1 MGGQEMPAH
10 RGGTCRA
17 GGTIPVMRCGQG
29 EHQMKLIS
37 ENSRTLPIR
46 L

>member
-17 GGTIPVMRCGQG
+17 GGTKSVMPGP
-29 EHQMKLIS
+29 QMKLIS
-37 ENSRTLPIR
+37 ENSRMLPIR